1 VHGVLGLAKFAIALD
16 AHHIAFLRT
25 LAISMVS
32 LVLAFA
38 GSRWGRITMTRLA
51 YVTLAFVAAKLIFE
65 DLRHGHMVFIAGSI
79 FLFAITLIAVPKL
92 VRVGAKACAASH
104 ATTPVHAG
112 N

>member
-1 VHGVLGLAKFAIALD
+1 MLTLSKLAIALD

-25 LAISMVS
+25 LAISMIS
-32 LVLAFA
+32 LVLAFV

-51 YVTLAFVAAKLIFE
+51 YVALAFVAAKLVFE
-65 DLRHGHMVFIAGSI
+65 DLRLGHMGFIAGSI

-92 VRVGAKACAASH
+92 VRMGAKACAESH
-104 ATTPVHAG
+104 AKIPAHVG

>member
-1 VHGVLGLAKFAIALD
+1 
-16 AHHIAFLRT
+16 
-25 LAISMVS
+25 
-32 LVLAFA
+32 
-38 GSRWGRITMTRLA
+38 MTRLA